1 MAGDG
6 GKRTSASLDVMSPAF
21 QARTRDFP
29 GVSNNRESAQ
39 VHLQGM
45 LRVLGRRK
53 PKVRILNKNT
63 SPQIEMKS
71 QKKENR
77 EIRTFPWNGIQWPRA
92 ASTWVVVL
100 SCVVGF
106 AGVKNFGPGTGAES
120 AALAVWSGELSRPQQ
135 EDPAGG

>member
-21 QARTRDFP
+21 QARIRDFA

-63 SPQIEMKS
+63 SPQMEMKS

-77 EIRTFPWNGIQWPRA
+77 EIRTFP
-92 ASTWVVVL
+92 
-100 SCVVGF
+100 
-106 AGVKNFGPGTGAES
+106 
-120 AALAVWSGELSRPQQ
+120 
-135 EDPAGG
+135 